1 MDNNFI
7 KLLEKPEDDRDQQ
20 WELEFFDLLPNQNVD
35 LVFPD
40 PKQGPDSWPYLFV
53 NSSKEGKE
61 PVKNILHWLSEKGV
75 GLALNPQKEMPDY
88 IMPYGMIWFYRE
100 TNNFLSDHFQFKGS
114 KLNVEEGKKYYT
126 GEPSLAYIPEYVRK
140 IVREFLQQQ
149 GVLSPRICMLS
160 EDQQYWDLCFSVG
173 SLGNP
178 PSHEHEG
185 IAEALSWF
193 FPPHYS
199 IVLVKEE
206 ELGEFFPL

>member
-1 MDNNFI
+1 MSKFI
-7 KLLEKPEDDRDQQ
+7 ELLELPEDKRDTQ
-20 WELEFFDLLPNQNVD
+20 WELEFFDQFPKEKVE
-35 LVFPD
+35 LVFSD

-53 NSSKEGKE
+53 NSSAEATE
-61 PVKNILHWLSEKGV
+61 PVGNILRWLSEKGV

-88 IMPYGMIWFYRE
+88 ILPYGMIWFYRE
-100 TNNFLSDHFQFKGS
+100 TGNFLSDHVQFRGNKFM
-114 KLNVEEGKKYYT
+114 LEEGKKYYT

-149 GVLSPRICMLS
+149 GVLTPKVCMLS
-160 EDQQYWDLCFSVG
+160 EDQQYWDLCFSLN

-178 PSHEHEG
+178 PQKEHEG
-185 IAEALSWF
+185 IAEALGWF

-206 ELGEFFPL
+206 ELGDFFPL